1 MECPRCD
8 GQGILH
14 KVIIKKTGEKVWLC
28 DECDALWPLETPIS
42 KTTLFHDFSTYV
54 KRYGLKGTWDEVEPL
69 CED

>member
-14 KVIIKKTGEKVWLC
+14 KVIIKKIGEKVWLC
-28 DECDALWPLETPIS
+28 DECDALWPLGAPIS
-42 KTTLFHDFSTYV
+42 KRTFHDFSTYV
-54 KRYGLKGTWDEVEPL
+54 KRYRLKGTWDEVEPL